1 MTREEA
7 RKAAE
12 VMLAYADGKEIEYKN
27 GALKDWSITS
37 VPTFNWGSNDYRIKP
52 GSKYRPFKNAEE
64 CWQEMQKHQPFG
76 WVRYKMKPIVIRSI
90 ASLYDTEIEPCDAC
104 TFSYK
109 DALEIFAFADG
120 TPFGIMEEA

>member
-52 GSKYRPFKNAEE
+52 GSKYRPFKSAEE
-64 CWQEMQKHQPFG
+64 CWKEMQKHQPFG

-90 ASLYDTEIEPCDAC
+90 ASLYDTEIEPYDAC
-104 TFSYK
+104 TSSYK
-109 DALEIFAFADG
+109 EALQIFTFADG
-120 TPFGIMEEA
+120 QPFGVKEE